1 MTASPPSRT
10 GRQRF
15 IPDLLGLSVKEFLA
29 GVQEQK
35 AYGPHRTAPR
45 LDAANVAVMA
55 DVDYL
60 LCHSKVPASDVHV
73 IDGPSVWRDRR
84 VIGQNGAINSAYVY
98 ERFVK
103 GASIRLLG
111 VHRHLPRVAGLAGEL
126 AAALA
131 ARVGANIYLSPAGA
145 MGLRPHYD
153 GHDVLVLQCA
163 GVKRWQI
170 YADFA
175 PAVQLP
181 TNDVL
186 KFDPTRHKPGRVG
199 REVRMKAGDV
209 LYLPRGLMHTAEAE
223 GAPSLHVTFSL
234 NTLTLGELLQC
245 ALRLAVEEDVQL
257 RREVPLE
264 MRLSPEA
271 FDADAVA
278 SVAAQAL
285 ASSGRMQRALEICR
299 QEWEKA
305 KTPPADHWFA
315 AHGTGRDGMAR
326 LEGAVAARVRAIRR
340 AANRPDGASPA
351 P

>member
-10 GRQRF
+10 GRQGF
-15 IPDLLGLSVKEFLA
+15 IRDALGLSVEEFLA
-29 GVQEQK
+29 LVKERK
-35 AYGPHRTAPR
+35 MYGPHRTAPR

-55 DVDYL
+55 DLDYL
-60 LCHSKVPASDVHV
+60 LCHSEVPASDVQV
-73 IDGPSVWRDRR
+73 IDGPAVRSDRR
-84 VIGQNGAINSAYVY
+84 MVCKNGAINSTYVY

-111 VHRHLPRVAGLAGEL
+111 VHRQLPRVAGFASEL
-126 AAALA
+126 AAVLA
-131 ARVGANIYLSPAGA
+131 ARIGANIYLSPAGRT
-145 MGLRPHYD
+145 GLMPHYD

-163 GVKRWQI
+163 GIKRWRI

-181 TNDVL
+181 TNEVL
-186 KFDPTRHKPGRVG
+186 KFNAQRHKPGRVES
-199 REVRMKAGDV
+199 EVRLQAGDV
-209 LYLPRGLMHTAEAE
+209 FYLPRGLMHTAEAE
-223 GAPSLHVTFSL
+223 GATSLHVTFSL
-234 NTLTLGELLQC
+234 NTLTLGELLRRT
-245 ALRLAVEEDVQL
+245 LKLAVEEDVQL
-257 RREVPLE
+257 RHEVPWE
-264 MRLSPEA
+264 MRLGTEI

-285 ASSGRMQRALEICR
+285 ASGDRMQRALDDCR
-299 QEWEKA
+299 REWEKA

-340 AANRPDGASPA
+340 AANRPDGAKPA

>member
-10 GRQRF
+10 GRQGF
-15 IPDLLGLSVKEFLA
+15 IRELLGLSVEEFLA

-35 AYGPHRTAPR
+35 AYGPHRTAPQ
-45 LDAANVAVMA
+45 LDAVNVAVMA

-73 IDGPSVWRDRR
+73 IDGPAVWRDRR

-163 GVKRWQI
+163 GVKRWRI

-181 TNDVL
+181 TNEVL
-186 KFDPTRHKPGRVG
+186 KFNAQRHKPGRVE
-199 REVRMKAGDV
+199 REVRLQAGDV
-209 LYLPRGLMHTAEAE
+209 FYLPRGLMHTAEAE
-223 GAPSLHVTFSL
+223 GATSLHVTFSL
-234 NTLTLGELLQC
+234 NTLTLGELLQG

-257 RREVPLE
+257 RRDVPLE

-271 FDADAVA
+271 FDADAVV

-285 ASSGRMQRALEICR
+285 ASGDRMQRALDDCR
-299 QEWEKA
+299 RKWEKS

-315 AHGTGRDGMAR
+315 AHGVERGGMAR
-326 LEGAVAARVRAIRR
+326 LEGAVAERVRAIRR
-340 AANRPDGASPA
+340 AANRPDGANPA
-351 P
+351 L